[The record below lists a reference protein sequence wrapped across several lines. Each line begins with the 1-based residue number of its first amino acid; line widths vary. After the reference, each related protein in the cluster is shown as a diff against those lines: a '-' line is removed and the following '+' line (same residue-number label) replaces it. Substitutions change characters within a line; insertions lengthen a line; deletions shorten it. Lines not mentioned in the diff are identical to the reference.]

1 MRIPIVLSLLFNGA
15 LGKNGVSN
23 KIFNFA
29 LDKTVNKA
37 KFQYVYKEE
46 QSVCFQH
53 WNIYFS
59 IIIISFSI
67 RKRDLKEILIPIFI
81 LL

>member
-15 LGKNGVSN
+15 LEKNGVSN

-37 KFQYVYKEE
+37 KFQYIYKEE

-53 WNIYFS
+53 
-59 IIIISFSI
+59 
-67 RKRDLKEILIPIFI
+67 
-81 LL
+81 